1 MTETKFPALHLYARI
16 SINRSLYFLDH
27 RVVSFIL
34 FSIFFFVC
42 LSQAYL
48 RHTLQGYSELSEE
61 AGLRS
66 QGSWEVRPSML
77 IRAV

>member
-34 FSIFFFVC
+34 FSIFFLFAFPRPIC
-42 LSQAYL
+42 ATHSRAIQNSQRKLGFAAKA
-48 RHTLQGYSELSEE
+48 
-61 AGLRS
+61 AGRS
-66 QGSWEVRPSML
+66 GPPC
-77 IRAV
+77 